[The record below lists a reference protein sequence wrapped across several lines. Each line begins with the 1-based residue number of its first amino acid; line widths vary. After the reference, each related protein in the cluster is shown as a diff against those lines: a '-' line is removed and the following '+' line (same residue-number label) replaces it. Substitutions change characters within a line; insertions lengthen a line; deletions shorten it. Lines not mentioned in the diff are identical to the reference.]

1 MNIFLAGF
9 FAYVLGMIPSALIV
23 VYLFTGRDVRVGGS
37 KNMGAMN
44 TLRTV
49 KKYKNLSLAF
59 IAFLLVWVSD
69 MGKAVVAVIVAEH
82 LVPGSGFAV
91 AVATFFCILGHNYPL
106 ILKGK
111 GGRGAASF
119 MGILLYIDWRLFFIW
134 NIGIYFFMIVTELL
148 FCLLRKEKITKQTFV
163 HAIGE
168 QIIGRLVGECAVLY
182 FVYLL
187 APHFFVAAV
196 AGTALIIVRHKRRLL
211 DQIASLRK

>member
-1 MNIFLAGF
+1 MNIILAGL
-9 FAYVLGMIPSALIV
+9 FAYALGMIPSALII
-23 VYLFTGRDVRVGGS
+23 VYLFTGRDVRSGGS

-49 KKYKNLSLAF
+49 KKYKNIYLAF
-59 IAFLLVWVSD
+59 IAFLLVWMSD
-69 MGKAVVAVIVAEH
+69 MGKAIAAVILSERLA
-82 LVPGSGFAV
+82 PGSSLV
-91 AVATFFCILGHNYPL
+91 IAVATFFCILGHNYPL

-119 MGILLYIDWRLFFIW
+119 MGILLYINWRLFFIW

-148 FCLLRKEKITKQTFV
+148 FCVLRKEKITRETFI

-168 QIIGRLVGECAVLY
+168 QIIGRLIGECAVLY

-187 APHFFVAAV
+187 APHFLVAAV
-196 AGTALIIVRHKRRLL
+196 AGTVLIIMRHKKRLL
-211 DQIASLRK
+211 DQVSLLRK